1 MCVSLL
7 LIRVLQPGDR
17 HALRGPWRYKDSVNL
32 PLRGHCYGLTSCVLR
47 RVAEPRHSIGLWR
60 ARGAR
65 TLLLPSSG
73 GTPRDRRRGGLGVS
87 QATCP
92 RSRPRCSASLCL
104 RRQHLPHRHLRLLQH
119 GGGASSRRLLFSD
132 ALFGLLIG
140 LLFGILVLFSDALFI
155 LSELGILPLLLAAAL
170 DRHHALRLLHHA
182 DGGPVS
188 FSWPGSLAFTA
199 CSVSSRRPV
208 RFLRDGCLPAA
219 TATHATASRRR
230 RWLRAFVPTP
240 LAGLRHPLS
249 EQGCARINVSRA
261 ISANL
266 WAAAKLPRVP
276 LAPACP
282 SIARTVL
289 WGWGRVP
296 MLTASY
302 ARH

>member
-1 MCVSLL
+1 VARAVREPCCSSAAAARPAIGDVAALASARQPA
-7 LIRVLQPGDR
+7 RV
-17 HALRGPWRYKDSVNL
+17 
-32 PLRGHCYGLTSCVLR
+32 
-47 RVAEPRHSIGLWR
+47 
-60 ARGAR
+60 
-65 TLLLPSSG
+65 
-73 GTPRDRRRGGLGVS
+73 RDLGVRLHYVFV
-87 QATCP
+87 ANTC
-92 RSRPRCSASLCL
+92 LIGTYDFFK
-104 RRQHLPHRHLRLLQH
+104 H